1 MKENSYTHGTT
12 PAFFIAILGI
22 AAGYFA
28 LSRFSLLLAIPPGYA
43 SAIWPPAGLA
53 LAAALLWGYRVW
65 FGVWLGSF
73 AANLWPVLNAG
84 KAILS
89 VSTVLSGV
97 IGAGAALQTIV
108 GAYLIL
114 RFVGRPLS
122 LYRLR
127 DVVRF
132 LLLAGPLSCLVN
144 ATISVSCLW
153 MAGAISAHD
162 FWFNWLTWWVGNAIG
177 AMVATPVLLSL
188 SVRHGEIWKL
198 RRTSVALPL
207 CLLFFLIAS
216 LYVFVSNK
224 EQQRIENEFKLKAE
238 LIASQ
243 INEEWNAHLDALY
256 SEVGFFAASVKV
268 DRDKFKVFAR
278 YWLTRHRSIQALE
291 WIPMVLNAERSGYE
305 ESARRDGCPEF
316 KITERGR
323 QGQLVERARQSE
335 YFPVYYVEPYKG
347 NEKALGFDLSSD
359 ENRMSAMNQA
369 LMAGKPVGTSRITL
383 VQEKAG
389 QYGFLVFM
397 PVHDSK
403 SSNPGQQKLRE
414 ALRGFALGV
423 FRIGDAMRV
432 VVGQAETQGIRIQL
446 TDLTADQGEQLLY
459 DSMPATLG
467 GDDSKTSSR
476 NVTSVAPWLTTTLE
490 IAERRWQLSFSPT
503 ADYLAEHRSL
513 QAWSV
518 LAGGLIFAAC
528 ACAFLLVVTG
538 RTARIEVLVRE
549 RTDAL
554 EIEIAE
560 RKRAEEALRES
571 EARLKIAMDLANLV
585 QWEYDVETGMFSFDD
600 QFYALYGT
608 TSQQEGGP
616 LMTAETYSRKFI
628 PPEEAHVVAE
638 EIAKALATTDPN
650 FTRQVEHRIIR
661 ADGEERHIIVRYGVV
676 CDPTGRVVK
685 IRGANQDISERAR
698 QALEIVHLNR
708 LYSVRSR
715 VSQAVVRATSP
726 EKFLEQ
732 ACREIVEGGGFLLA
746 WTGQVEFTSNT
757 VVPTAFWGGI
767 GEYVQGIT
775 VYSDDRTE
783 GRGPTGACIRESR
796 PSVHNDFLNAPQTL
810 PWRDRAAPFG
820 IASCAAFRIERA
832 GGVWGALSIYSDE
845 VDRFGGEDVRLLEKV
860 AGDIGF
866 ALDNLDRELRR
877 KRAEEEVLRAK
888 EDWERTFDA
897 VPDLIAILDKDYRI
911 VRVNKA
917 MADRLGVTPAECIG
931 LRCYQAVHG
940 TSEPPLSCP
949 HRLLIEDG
957 NGHTADVHEE
967 RLCGDFLV
975 SVLPLFGSGGELLG
989 SVHTCRDITEQ
1000 KRAENTLRESEERF
1014 SRFFRASPIGTSITS
1029 LSDGQIVDIND
1040 ALLDSSGYTRV
1051 ELVGQDTLK
1060 LKIWAN
1066 PEDRPKWQKT
1076 LEEQGRIKDFET
1088 RFRKKSGEIR
1098 DVLVSAEV
1106 IEVAGQQ
1113 FILSLVYDI
1122 TERKRAEEQRKKLEE
1137 QLVQAQKMESV
1148 GRLAGGVAHDF
1159 NNMLGVIIG
1168 RAEMAMEQ
1176 DAASDKLQHNLKE
1189 ILKAGLRSADLTRQ
1203 LLAFA
1208 RKQTANPKILDLNDT
1223 IPGMLKML
1231 KRLIGEDIDL
1241 FWAPE
1246 LDLWKAKIDPSQ
1258 VDQILANLVV
1268 NARDA
1273 ISGVG
1278 AITMRTENVAID
1290 DSNRAETPEFIP
1302 GEYVLLTV
1310 SDTGAGMSQEVRE
1323 NIFEPFFTTKEV
1335 GKGTGLGLST
1345 VYGVVKQNDGFISV
1359 ASEPGKG
1366 ATFKIYLPRF
1376 EAETVQGPSE
1386 EAARKRPTG
1395 TETILLVEDDEAILN
1410 LGKTILE
1417 NLGYTVL
1424 AAPTPGHA
1432 IHLVEDHPGD
1442 IHLLI
1447 TDVVM
1452 PEMNGRALAEKL
1464 RVFLPNLKCLYMS
1477 GYTAD
1482 VIAHRGI
1489 LEEGVNFIQKPFG
1502 SDEFAA
1508 RVRQVLDH
1516 LE

>member
-12 PAFFIAILGI
+12 PTSFIAILGI
-22 AAGYFA
+22 AAAYFVLVR
-28 LSRFSLLLAIPPGYA
+28 LSLMLAIPPGYA

-73 AANLWPVLNAG
+73 AAGLWPVLNAG
-84 KAILS
+84 KAILP

-97 IGAGAALQTIV
+97 IGAGAALQAV
-108 GAYLIL
+108 FGAYLIF
-114 RFVGRPLS
+114 RFVGRPLI

-127 DVVRF
+127 DVVGF

-144 ATISVSCLW
+144 ATISVTCLW

-162 FWFNWLTWWVGNAIG
+162 FWFNWLTCWIGNAIG
-177 AMVATPVLLSL
+177 AMVVTPVLLSL
-188 SVRHGEIWKL
+188 SVKHGEIWKL

-207 CLLFFLIAS
+207 CLLL
-216 LYVFVSNK
+216 FVIISFHIFGSNK
-224 EQQRIENEFKLKAE
+224 EQQRIETEFKLQAE

-243 INEEWNAHLDALY
+243 IKEEWNAHLDALY
-256 SEVGFFAASVKV
+256 SEVRFLAASGEI
-268 DRDKFKVFAR
+268 DRDKFSVFAR
-278 YWLTRHRSIQALE
+278 YWLARHQGIQALE

-305 ESARRDGCPEF
+305 ESARRDGYPEF
-316 KITERGR
+316 KITERGQ
-323 QGQLVERARQSE
+323 QGQFVERAPQPE

-359 ENRMSAMNQA
+359 KNRLSALNQA
-369 LMAGKPVGTSRITL
+369 SMTGKPVGTSRITL
-383 VQEKAG
+383 VQEKSG

-397 PVHDSK
+397 PIYDSK
-403 SSNPGQQKLRE
+403 TSNPGEQELGE

-446 TDLTADQGEQLLY
+446 TDLTADRGEQLLY
-459 DSMPATLG
+459 DSMPATLAV
-467 GDDSKTSSR
+467 DDSKTASR
-476 NVTSVAPWLTTTLE
+476 NVTSVAPWLASTLE
-490 IAERRWQLSFSPT
+490 IAERRWQVSFSPT

-528 ACAFLLVVTG
+528 ACAFLLVATG

-554 EIEIAE
+554 DMEITE

-571 EARLKIAMDLANLV
+571 EARLKVAMDLAKLV

-608 TSQQEGGP
+608 TSQLEGGP
-616 LMTAETYSRKFI
+616 LMTAEAYALKFF
-628 PPEEAHVVAE
+628 PLEESHLVAD
-638 EIAKALATTDPN
+638 EIAKTLATTDPN
-650 FTRQVEHRIIR
+650 FTRQLEHRIIR
-661 ADGEERHIIVRYGVV
+661 ADGEERHIIVRYVVV
-676 CDPTGRVVK
+676 CDQTGRVVK
-685 IRGANQDISERAR
+685 TRGANQDITERKWAEAALRESEEMYRT
-698 QALEIVHLNR
+698 LVGLSPDPIVVADLNG
-708 LYSVRSR
+708 SIVF
-715 VSQAVVRATSP
+715 TSP
-726 EKFLEQ
+726 KAMEMYGDSPADEVLGRSILSWIAPEEHEKASANIRRLLKEGTLTG
-732 ACREIVEGGGFLLA
+732 VEYTLIKNDGTRF
-746 WTGQVEFTSNT
+746 
-757 VVPTAFWGGI
+757 I
-767 GEYVQGIT
+767 GEVN
-775 VYSDDRTE
+775 
-783 GRGPTGACIRESR
+783 A
-796 PSVHNDFLNAPQTL
+796 SV
-810 PWRDRAAPFG
+810 
-820 IASCAAFRIERA
+820 
-832 GGVWGALSIYSDE
+832 IYSPNGSPM
-845 VDRFGGEDVRLLEKV
+845 RIIAIIRDVTE
-860 AGDIGF
+860 
-866 ALDNLDRELRR
+866 R
-877 KRAEEEVLRAK
+877 KRAEEAVLRAK

-917 MADRLGVTPAECIG
+917 MAARLGVTPAECIG
-931 LRCYQAVHG
+931 LRCHHAVHG
-940 TSEPPLSCP
+940 TNEPPPFCP
-949 HRLLIEDG
+949 HRLLIGDG
-957 NGHTADVHEE
+957 IGHSADMHEE

-975 SVLPLFGSGGELLG
+975 SVSPLFGSGGELLG
-989 SVHTCRDITEQ
+989 SVHICRDITEQ

-1029 LSDGQIVDIND
+1029 LSGQIVDIND
-1040 ALLDSSGYTRV
+1040 AFLDLSGHTREEV
-1051 ELVGQDTLK
+1051 IGQNPLDLG
-1060 LKIWAN
+1060 IWAD

-1076 LEEQGRIKDFET
+1076 LKKQGRVKDFET
-1088 RFRKKSGEIR
+1088 RFRWKSGEIG
-1098 DVLVSAEV
+1098 DVLFSAEV

-1122 TERKRAEEQRKKLEE
+1122 TDRKRAEEERKRLEE
-1137 QLVQAQKMESV
+1137 QLFQAQRMESV

-1168 RAEMAMEQ
+1168 RAEMALELNL
-1176 DAASDKLQHNLKE
+1176 STDKLRNNLKE
-1189 ILKAGLRSADLTRQ
+1189 ILETGLRSADLTRQ

-1208 RKQTANPKILDLNDT
+1208 RKQTAAPKILDLNDT
-1223 IPGMLKML
+1223 ISGMLKML
-1231 KRLIGEDIDL
+1231 KRLISEDIDL
-1241 FWAPE
+1241 SWHPG
-1246 LDLWKAKIDPSQ
+1246 LDLGKVKIDPSQ

-1302 GEYVLLTV
+1302 GDYVLLTMG
-1310 SDTGAGMSQEVRE
+1310 DTGAGMSQEVIE
-1323 NIFEPFFTTKEV
+1323 NIFEPFFTTKDL

-1345 VYGVVKQNDGFISV
+1345 VYGIVKQNDGFIYV

-1376 EAETVQGPSE
+1376 EDETARGIPEV
-1386 EAARKRPTG
+1386 AAGKPPTG
-1395 TETILLVEDDEAILN
+1395 TETILVVEDDEAILN
-1410 LGKTILE
+1410 LSKLILE

-1424 AAPTPGHA
+1424 AAQTQVHA
-1432 IHLVEDHPGD
+1432 INLVREHPGEL
-1442 IHLLI
+1442 HLLI

-1452 PEMNGRALAEKL
+1452 PEMNGRALAEQL
-1464 RVFLPNLKCLYMS
+1464 GAIRPNLKCLYMS

-1489 LEEGVNFIQKPFG
+1489 VDEGVNFIQKPFG
-1502 SDEFAA
+1502 SDELAA
-1508 RVRQVLDH
+1508 KVRQVLDD
-1516 LE
+1516 L

>member
-1 MKENSYTHGTT
+1 MKENSYPQGTT

-28 LSRFSLLLAIPPGYA
+28 LARFSLLLAIPPGYA

-73 AANLWPVLNAG
+73 AASLWTLLNAG
-84 KAILS
+84 SAGLP
-89 VSTVLSGV
+89 VSTIVAAV
-97 IGAGAALQTIV
+97 IGTGAAFQAV
-108 GAYLIL
+108 FGAYLIS
-114 RFVGRPLS
+114 RFVGCTLTLDRG
-122 LYRLR
+122 R
-127 DVVRF
+127 DAVIF
-132 LLLAGPLSCLVN
+132 LLLGGPLSCLVN
-144 ATISVSCLW
+144 ATISVTCLW
-153 MAGAISAHD
+153 IAGTISAHD
-162 FWFNWLTWWVGNAIG
+162 FWFSWFTWWVGDAIG
-177 AMVATPVLLSL
+177 AMVVTPVLLSL

-198 RRTSVALPL
+198 RRISVALPL
-207 CLLFFLIAS
+207 YLLFFLIAS

-224 EQQRIENEFKLKAE
+224 EQQRIETEFKLKAE

-243 INEEWNAHLDALY
+243 IREEWNAHLDALY
-256 SEVGFFAASVKV
+256 SEDGFFAASAEI
-268 DRDKFKVFAR
+268 DRDKFRVFAR
-278 YWLTRHRSIQALE
+278 YWLARHRSIQALE
-291 WIPMVLNAERSGYE
+291 WIPRVQHAERSGYE
-305 ESARRDGCPEF
+305 EAARRDGYPEF
-316 KITERGR
+316 KIAERAQ
-323 QGQLVERARQSE
+323 QGQLVERAPQPE
-335 YFPVYYVEPYKG
+335 YFPVYYVEPYEG
-347 NEKALGFDLSSD
+347 NEIALGFDLSSD
-359 ENRMSAMNQA
+359 ENRLSALNQA
-369 LMAGKPVGTSRITL
+369 SMTGKPVGTSRITL
-383 VQEKAG
+383 VQEKSG

-397 PVHDSK
+397 PIYDSK
-403 SSNPGQQKLRE
+403 TSNPGQQKLRE

-432 VVGQAETQGIRIQL
+432 VVGQAETQVIRIQL
-446 TDLTADQGEQLLY
+446 TDLTADQREQLLY
-459 DSMPATLG
+459 DSIPATLG
-467 GDDSKTSSR
+467 GDDSKTSNR

-554 EIEIAE
+554 EIEITE

-571 EARLKIAMDLANLV
+571 EARLKIAMDLAKLV

-616 LMTAETYSRKFI
+616 LMTAETYARKFI
-628 PPEEAHVVAE
+628 PPEESHVVAE

-676 CDPTGRVVK
+676 CGPTGRVVK
-685 IRGANQDISERAR
+685 IRGANQDMTERKQAEAALRESEEMYRT
-698 QALEIVHLNR
+698 L
-708 LYSVRSR
+708 
-715 VSQAVVRATSP
+715 VSLSPDAILTADVNGLLTFTSP
-726 EKFLEQ
+726 MNLQMFGYSDNDEVLGRSMLSWVAPEDQGKVSANIMHLLT
-732 ACREIVEGGGFLLA
+732 EGTLTDTEYTLIKKDGTRF
-746 WTGQVEFTSNT
+746 
-757 VVPTAFWGGI
+757 I
-767 GEYVQGIT
+767 GEVSAAVIHS
-775 VYSDDRTE
+775 SDGSPMRMIAIIRDVTE
-783 GRGPTGACIRESR
+783 
-796 PSVHNDFLNAPQTL
+796 
-810 PWRDRAAPFG
+810 
-820 IASCAAFRIERA
+820 
-832 GGVWGALSIYSDE
+832 
-845 VDRFGGEDVRLLEKV
+845 
-860 AGDIGF
+860 
-866 ALDNLDRELRR
+866 R
-877 KRAEEEVLRAK
+877 KRAEEAVLRAK

-897 VPDLIAILDKDYRI
+897 VPDLISILDRDYRI

-917 MADRLGVTPAECIG
+917 MAARLGVTPAECIG
-931 LRCYQAVHG
+931 LRCYQAVHK
-940 TSEPPLSCP
+940 TSEPPSFCP
-949 HRLLIEDG
+949 HRQLLEDG
-957 NGHTADVHEE
+957 IEHTAEFHEE

-975 SVLPLFGSGGELLG
+975 SVSPLLCPVGELVG
-989 SVHTCRDITEQ
+989 SVHVCRDITER

-1014 SRFFRASPIGTSITS
+1014 SRFFRASPIGISITS

-1040 ALLDSSGYTRV
+1040 AYLDLSGYTRV
-1051 ELVGQDTLK
+1051 ELVGQDTLR
-1060 LKIWAN
+1060 LEIWAN

-1076 LEEQGRIKDFET
+1076 LEEQGRIQGFET

-1113 FILSLVYDI
+1113 YILSLVYDI

-1168 RAEMAMEQ
+1168 QAELALKIC
-1176 DAASDKLQHNLKE
+1176 ASNDKLQHNLEE
-1189 ILKAGLRSADLTRQ
+1189 ILNAGLRSADLTRQ
-1203 LLAFA
+1203 LLGFA
-1208 RKQTANPKILDLNDT
+1208 RKQTAAPKILDLNDT
-1223 IPGMLKML
+1223 ISGMLKML
-1231 KRLIGEDIDL
+1231 KRLTSEDIDL
-1241 FWAPE
+1241 SWHPG
-1246 LDLWKAKIDPSQ
+1246 LDLGKVKIDPSQ

-1273 ISGVG
+1273 IPGVG
-1278 AITMRTENVAID
+1278 AITMKTENVVID
-1290 DSNRAETPEFIP
+1290 DSDRAETPEFIP
-1302 GEYVLLTV
+1302 GQYVLLTV
-1310 SDTGAGMSQEVRE
+1310 SDTGDGMSKEIRE

-1345 VYGVVKQNDGFISV
+1345 VYGIVKQNDGFIYV
-1359 ASEPGKG
+1359 ASELRRGT
-1366 ATFKIYLPRF
+1366 TFKIYLPRF
-1376 EAETVQGPSE
+1376 DAETAQVPSQ
-1386 EAARKRPTG
+1386 EAAGNLPTG
-1395 TETILLVEDDEAILN
+1395 TETILLVEDDEPILD
-1410 LGKTILE
+1410 LSKMILE
-1417 NLGYTVL
+1417 HLGYTVI
-1424 AAPTPGHA
+1424 AAPAPVQALRIAEEHK
-1432 IHLVEDHPGD
+1432 EDL
-1442 IHLLI
+1442 HLLI

-1452 PEMNGRALAEKL
+1452 PEMNGRELAEQL
-1464 RVFLPNLKCLYMS
+1464 RVVRPNLKCLYVS

-1489 LEEGVNFIQKPFG
+1489 LDEGVNFIHKPFG
-1502 SDEFAA
+1502 IDELSAK
-1508 RVRQVLDH
+1508 VRQVLDQ